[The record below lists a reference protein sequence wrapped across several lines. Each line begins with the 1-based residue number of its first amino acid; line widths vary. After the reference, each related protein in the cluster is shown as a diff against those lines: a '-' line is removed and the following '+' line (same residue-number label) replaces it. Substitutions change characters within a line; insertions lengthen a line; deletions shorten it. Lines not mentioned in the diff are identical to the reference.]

1 MKQQI
6 TQQQYDSL
14 STQSK
19 SKYAQW
25 IVDNE
30 KKHGIHRAE
39 YDVEYWT
46 IDNMILFIDD
56 HIEEGWWNI
65 ERECDKTG
73 YKTGWSV
80 QHGYIDFNVY
90 DVPELIDALWS
101 AVKVLLREDDERS
114 I

>member
-1 MKQQI
+1 MRQRI

-25 IVDNE
+25 IIDNE
-30 KKHGIHRAE
+30 KKHSTHRSE
-39 YDVEYWT
+39 YDIEYWT

-73 YKTGWSV
+73 WRV
-80 QHGYIDFNVY
+80 QHGHIDFNVY

-101 AVKVLLREDDERS
+101 AVKVLLGEDDEGS